1 MTTATETAAAEA
13 MMTLAAVVLGGDSD
27 SGKNITIN

>member
-1 MTTATETAAAEA
+1 VTAAAEV
-13 MMTLAAVVLGGDSD
+13 MMTMAAVVLDGDSN

>member
-1 MTTATETAAAEA
+1 MTAIATAAAEA
-13 MMTLAAVVLGGDSD
+13 MMTMAVVVLGGDSN